1 MDLEGK
7 NVLLLAPSFF
17 GYEKSI
23 STKLNALGA
32 NVEFAADEP
41 SDFYSMLI
49 EALRYNH
56 LGYRKLITL
65 FEASVYK
72 KISGHI
78 YDVVIVI
85 NGWTVTGRLVKTIKE
100 KLLSENGRM
109 ILYYWDSL
117 SVLKDDPER
126 RKFFDKISTFDT
138 EDYANNKDTM
148 SFLPLFY
155 CDEYYYL
162 EQDLQCKTDL
172 ATVGSYKYNR
182 YFEKI
187 KKENPT
193 IHMDVRMYASKTL
206 YLHKLLRK
214 KYKDIDLN
222 TFIYKKFTHAQILE
236 ILKNSRA
243 ILDVPI
249 KGQNGLTMRTFECLA
264 MGKKLVTT
272 NINVKKYDFYD
283 PAYVYVLDMEDAK
296 LPSQE
301 WFRSNEKVPKEIIQ
315 KYSITAWLNNLL
327 GE

>member
-1 MDLEGK
+1 M
-7 NVLLLAPSFF
+7 
-17 GYEKSI
+17 
-23 STKLNALGA
+23 
-32 NVEFAADEP
+32 
-41 SDFYSMLI
+41 
-49 EALRYNH
+49 
-56 LGYRKLITL
+56 ITL

-182 YFEKI
+182 YFEIKKI